1 MANLA
6 RKGGTPIRTNLFPS
20 YNTIGEEEKQAVLK
34 VMESG
39 NLSQFLGA
47 WHKDFY
53 GGPTVQQFEKDWSRA
68 FNSKYAISVNS
79 NTSGLFT
86 AIGAC
91 GIIPG
96 DEVIVSPY
104 TMSASALAPIIYGA
118 VPVFADVDYDNF
130 GLSPESIEKNITSR
144 TRAILVV
151 HIFGNPAR
159 MDEIM
164 AIAKKH
170 NLYVIEDCAQA
181 PMATYK
187 DKFVGTIGDIGIF
200 SLNYHKHIHTGEGGV
215 IITNNDDLAE
225 RCYLIRNHGE
235 NIVEPK
241 GINDVMNTYGF
252 NFRMTEIEAAIGIE
266 QLKKLPGLIEERLKN
281 VAYLL
286 REIAKIP
293 YIIPPVIEPGSLHVY
308 YQQAFKFQKDRAGI
322 DRNTFINA
330 IKAEIPSAILREDT
344 PLIGVGYVKP
354 LYLQPLYQRRAS
366 YCSFNCEKYKGN
378 VDYSKGICPIVE
390 KLHFEE
396 LFTLEYMRPG
406 MTKAD
411 LDDVIEAFKK
421 VDKNINELK

>member
-6 RKGGTPIRTNLFPS
+6 IKGGIPIRTRLFPA
-20 YNTIGEEEKQAVLK
+20 YNTIGEEEKKAVLK
-34 VMESG
+34 VLESG

-53 GGPTVQQFEKDWSRA
+53 GGLNIRQFENDWCTT
-68 FNSKYAISVNS
+68 FGSKYAISVNS

-91 GIIPG
+91 GIKPG

-104 TMSASALAPIIYGA
+104 SMSASALAPIIYGA

-130 GLSPESIEKNITSR
+130 GLSPERIEECITSR
-144 TRAILVV
+144 TKAILVV

-164 AIAKKH
+164 TIARKH

-187 DKFVGTIGDIGIF
+187 NKLVGTIGDIGVF
-200 SLNYHKHIHTGEGGV
+200 SLNYHKHIHTGEGGI

-225 RCYLIRNHGE
+225 RCFLIRNHGE
-235 NIVEPK
+235 TVVEAK
-241 GINDVMNTYGF
+241 GVRDIINTHGF

-266 QLKKLPGLIEERLKN
+266 QLKKLPSLIEERLKN
-281 VAYLL
+281 ADYIKKGLA
-286 REIAKIP
+286 EIQ
-293 YIIPPVIEPGSLHVY
+293 YIIPPSVDPENKHVY
-308 YQQAFKFQKDRAGI
+308 YVQAFKFRKDVAGI

-330 IKAEIPSAILREDT
+330 IKAEIPSAVLREDT
-344 PLIGVGYVKP
+344 PLIGAGYVKP
-354 LYLQPLYQRRAS
+354 LYLQPLYQQRAL
-366 YCSFNCEKYKGN
+366 YCSFNCEKYKGQ
-378 VDYSKGICPIVE
+378 VDYSKGICPNAE

-396 LFTLEYMRPG
+396 LFTMEYMRPG
-406 MTKAD
+406 MSKAD
-411 LDDVIEAFKK
+411 LDDVITAFLK
-421 VDKNINELK
+421 VDYYLNELK